1 MLMGEFNHNVD
12 SKNRIIIPSKLRESL
27 GESIIVSKGL
37 DGCLYI
43 YPKNEWKIFEEKLKA
58 LPMTNKNARTF
69 VRFFYSGATEIN
81 PDKSG
86 RALIP
91 KSLMEYA
98 NIKNEVV
105 SVGMIDKVEI
115 WSREKWEEYN
125 DSKIDMD
132 DIAEQMNELGI

>member
-1 MLMGEFNHNVD
+1 MGEFNHNVD

-27 GESIIVSKGL
+27 GEAVIISKGL

-43 YPKNEWKIFEEKLKA
+43 YPESEWKVFEEKLKS
-58 LPMTNKNARTF
+58 LPMTNKNARAF

-98 NIKNEVV
+98 NIKTEVV

-115 WSREKWEEYN
+115 WSKEKWEEYN
-125 DSKIDMD
+125 DSENNMD
-132 DIAEQMNELGI
+132 EIAEQMNELGI